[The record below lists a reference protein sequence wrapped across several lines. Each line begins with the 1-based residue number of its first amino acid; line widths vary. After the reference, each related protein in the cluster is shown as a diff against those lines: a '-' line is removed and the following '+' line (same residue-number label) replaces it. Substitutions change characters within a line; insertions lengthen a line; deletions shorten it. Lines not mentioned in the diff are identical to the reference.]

1 MAALVA
7 AVLTLSKLYLPFYV
21 GVHGY
26 NSTGLWGTQ
35 RRKRI
40 HLGWSVVS

>member
-21 GVHGY
+21 GSMDIIAPGF
-26 NSTGLWGTQ
+26 GEPREG
-35 RRKRI
+35 RGFI
-40 HLGWSVVS
+40 